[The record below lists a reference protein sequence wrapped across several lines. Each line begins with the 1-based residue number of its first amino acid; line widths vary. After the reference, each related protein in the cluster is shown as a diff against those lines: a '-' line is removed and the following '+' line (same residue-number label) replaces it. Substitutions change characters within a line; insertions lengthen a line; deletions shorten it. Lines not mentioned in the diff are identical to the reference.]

1 MRLSFTNISLVFIFF
16 CAVINVLQMKIHK
29 PIISSSNGNPIIN
42 HSIQWCNVNT
52 ASGNLGKMSVTIFGQ
67 WGHLGS
73 LDITYQPIYSPFA
86 IICYNIIFVSSNC
99 QARYLIDVFYFVLRE
114 KIRRL
119 HLLRRHVLKEA
130 TELEFNLD
138 ERARHVKESI
148 SVVCLTSVLYKKNY
162 FSSARVEPKMMW
174 SPIWIILT
182 WQNTLYGFF
191 STI

>member
-1 MRLSFTNISLVFIFF
+1 MRLSFNNSTEKYKHQINVS
-16 CAVINVLQMKIHK
+16 NVLQMKIHK
-29 PIISSSNGNPIIN
+29 SITSSSNGNPIIN

-99 QARYLIDVFYFVLRE
+99 QAKYLIDVFSFVLRE

-148 SVVCLTSVLYKKNY
+148 SLVCLISVLY
-162 FSSARVEPKMMW
+162 
-174 SPIWIILT
+174 
-182 WQNTLYGFF
+182 
-191 STI
+191 